1 MKPISFFVGLVI
13 YAIFLWGKSRK
24 DSSEPPKR
32 YLCCIIGL
40 IFSILLYYAH
50 LLGVALGGFI
60 GGFIVTVLSIN
71 DNFSYIISG
80 ILGFLFAAYGIKV
93 LPSKVH
99 SKTYFYFK
107 VISSFLYFSLGLYMI
122 FMSFG
127 HEYSSLNA
135 PSFIILGISYISVSL
150 YAIFAHPIFTIS
162 DISKNT
168 PSESKSP
175 KLDLTTLANSDADG
189 SGKKI
194 SLSQESPVVSSASV
208 TANLPSNEIPV
219 SQKSAV
225 PVEKALSSTTA
236 SQRISTSLPKRSKHS
251 FVLWIVLASVLFCL
265 LGVVIGYLAGGG
277 YLSSSLVPDSP
288 YIQQLKQ
295 AEIDA
300 ASKNYDKGYRDGRN
314 EGYASGREYG
324 YKKGYIEGYD
334 EAYDDLALLLND
346 YLG

>member
-1 MKPISFFVGLVI
+1 MKPISFFIGLVI
-13 YAIFLWGKSRK
+13 YAIFLLGKSRK

-122 FMSFG
+122 FMPFG

-150 YAIFAHPIFTIS
+150 YAIFVHPIFTTS
-162 DISKNT
+162 DISKST
-168 PSESKSP
+168 PSESTSP
-175 KLDLTTLANSDADG
+175 KLDFITLANSDADV

-194 SLSQESPVVSSASV
+194 SLSQEPPVVSSASV
-208 TANLPSNEIPV
+208 PTNLPSKETPV
-219 SQKSAV
+219 CKN
-225 PVEKALSSTTA
+225 PVEKSSPTGAQTIFV
-236 SQRISTSLPKRSKHS
+236 SQPKHVKH
-251 FVLWIVLASVLFCL
+251 FFAKWIILASILFCL
-265 LGVVIGYLAGGG
+265 LGVAIGYLAGGG
-277 YLSSSLVPDSP
+277 YLSPSLVPDSP

-295 AEIDA
+295 SEIDA
-300 ASKNYDKGYRDGRN
+300 ASKNYNKGYRDGRDDGYTAGKEFGYQ
-314 EGYASGREYG
+314 EGYH
-324 YKKGYIEGYD
+324 KGYNDGAYD
-334 EAYDDLALLLND
+334 ELALLLDD

>member
-1 MKPISFFVGLVI
+1 MKPISFFIGLVI
-13 YAIFLWGKSRK
+13 YAIFLLGKSRK

-107 VISSFLYFSLGLYMI
+107 VISSFLYFSLGLCMI
-122 FMSFG
+122 FMPFG

-150 YAIFAHPIFTIS
+150 YAIFVHPIFTTS
-162 DISKNT
+162 DISKST
-168 PSESKSP
+168 PSESTSP
-175 KLDLTTLANSDADG
+175 KLDFITLANSDADV

-194 SLSQESPVVSSASV
+194 SLSQEPPVVSSASV
-208 TANLPSNEIPV
+208 PTNLPSKETPV
-219 SQKSAV
+219 CKNSVV
-225 PVEKALSSTTA
+225 PVEKSSPTGAQTIFV
-236 SQRISTSLPKRSKHS
+236 SQPKHVKH
-251 FVLWIVLASVLFCL
+251 FFAKWIILASILFCL
-265 LGVVIGYLAGGG
+265 LGVAIGYLAGGG
-277 YLSSSLVPDSP
+277 YLSPSLVPDSP

-324 YKKGYIEGYD
+324 YEKGYVEGYD
-334 EAYDDLALLLND
+334 GAYDDLALLLDD